1 MQQTVNAYMPGEK
14 FKLFVLSTPFKP
26 LIIFEKSDVVVYNII
41 IINYESAQWLT
52 EWLNKKHLPRQN
64 TL

>member
-41 IINYESAQWLT
+41 IINYENAQ
-52 EWLNKKHLPRQN
+52 
-64 TL
+64 